1 MKYINLLFH
10 LVLEQRFSMVDD
22 FKFPSEI
29 TPLGEN
35 PNRFLDT
42 QRSPTTSHRQINL
55 RLGEIV
61 KGLIIDVISPKQAII
76 SLPNGTFTAEIQGNF
91 RRGDELFFRVHSLEP
106 ALVLKIYSVFAK
118 TQNEELPTPEILR
131 ILDLPVNKVFTKV
144 IDYMKSQGN
153 VIIRDEALQFVSF
166 MDTILQSN
174 PKIDL
179 DTLISSIRFAL
190 LLKIEPTELFYDIYR
205 SLKALPS
212 LLDFALSRTVD
223 NAELFPRDIR
233 ERLLQLRTAIFR
245 GRDFPLSVR
254 LLSPNFY
261 TNEGNLFNIF
271 SKIFA
276 SGDFLSLPSNLGI
289 PFNEIMQGYE
299 SLLVVNSLLLSSN
312 LNYLLFLF
320 PFIYAGNHRF
330 VYTRT
335 RFRKTKY
342 EKNQKLFD
350 FDDEELIRPI
360 KESIEENLDNFF
372 SDERNFRAVEEYA
385 VGCGKL
391 ARKLSDKIVVK
402 LIDSK
407 VFSFK
412 LLPRE
417 PNSNQKISVVI

>member
-1 MKYINLLFH
+1 
-10 LVLEQRFSMVDD
+10 MVDD

-42 QRSPTTSHRQINL
+42 QRSPSTSHRQINL

-61 KGLIIDVISPKQAII
+61 KGLIVDVISPKQAII

-118 TQNEELPTPEILR
+118 TQNEEVPTYEILR
-131 ILDLPVNKVFTKV
+131 ILDLPSNKVFAKV

-153 VIIRDEALQFVSF
+153 VIIRDETLQFVSF
-166 MDTILQSN
+166 MDTILKSN

-179 DTLISSIRFAL
+179 DTLMNSIKFAF
-190 LLKIEPTELFYDIYR
+190 LLKIEPTELFYEIYR
-205 SLKALPS
+205 SLKTLPS
-212 LLDFALSRTVD
+212 LLDFALSRIVD
-223 NAELFPRDIR
+223 NAELFPRDVR
-233 ERLLQLRTAIFR
+233 EKLLQLRTSIFR
-245 GRDFPLSVR
+245 AGNFPLSAR

-276 SGDFLSLPSNLGI
+276 DRDLLSLPPNLGI
-289 PFNEIMQGYE
+289 PFDEIVQGYE
-299 SLLVVNSLLLSSN
+299 SLLVVNSLLSASN

-320 PFIYAGNHRF
+320 PFIYAGNYRF

-342 EKNQKLFD
+342 EKNQKLFE
-350 FDDEELIRPI
+350 FEDEELIHPI
-360 KESIEENLDNFF
+360 KETVEEDLHSFF
-372 SDERNFRAVEEYA
+372 SDEQNISIAEEYA
-385 VGCGKL
+385 ISCGKL
-391 ARKLSDKIVVK
+391 VRKVSDKIVVK
-402 LIDSK
+402 LTDNQ
-407 VFSFK
+407 VFTFK

-417 PNSNQKISVVI
+417 PDSNRKVSIVI

>member
-1 MKYINLLFH
+1 
-10 LVLEQRFSMVDD
+10 MVDD

-42 QRSPTTSHRQINL
+42 QRSPSTPRRQINL

-61 KGLIIDVISPKQAII
+61 KGLIVDVISPKQAII

-106 ALVLKIYSVFAK
+106 ALVLKIYSIFAK
-118 TQNEELPTPEILR
+118 IQNEDIPTPEILR
-131 ILDLPVNKVFTKV
+131 ILDLPANKVFTSV

-166 MDTILQSN
+166 MDTILKSN

-179 DTLISSIRFAL
+179 DTLIASIRFAF

-205 SLKALPS
+205 SFKALPS
-212 LLDFALSRTVD
+212 LLDFALYRIVD
-223 NAELFPRDIR
+223 NAELFPYEIR
-233 ERLLQLRTAIFR
+233 EKLLQLRASIFR
-245 GRDFPLSVR
+245 VGNFPLSAR

-261 TNEGNLFNIF
+261 INEGNLFNIF

-276 SGDFLSLPSNLGI
+276 NRDLLSLPSNLSV
-289 PFNEIMQGYE
+289 PFDEIMQGYE
-299 SLLVVNSLLLSSN
+299 SLLVVNSLLSGSN
-312 LNYLLFLF
+312 MNYLLFLF
-320 PFIYAGNHRF
+320 PFVYAGNYRF

-335 RFRKTKY
+335 HFRKTKH
-342 EKNQKLFD
+342 EKNQKLFE
-350 FDDEELIRPI
+350 FEDEELIHPV
-360 KESIEENLDNFF
+360 KETLEETLNGFFADEQNFHT
-372 SDERNFRAVEEYA
+372 AEEYA
-385 VGCGKL
+385 NSCGKL
-391 ARKLSDKIVVK
+391 TRKLSDKIVVK
-402 LIDSK
+402 LTDNK
-407 VFSFK
+407 VFMFK

-417 PNSNQKISVVI
+417 PNSNPKVSIVI